1 MNKPMI
7 VGHQGA
13 RFVVR
18 GNTLQAFRY
27 ALEHGADAV
36 ECDVWRLRD
45 GSLVVHHDREVEI
58 ARKKYDIKS
67 FTLGQLKRMLPY
79 IPTLKEVLS
88 LVVEGY
94 KKKLFVELKDPQPLA
109 AEALDKALEGWD
121 NVTVISF
128 YAPQLKRI
136 SYPSKGLLFTV
147 RPLTL
152 KSLTEGLELEW
163 VAPRRDMADQ
173 ELVEEAHSMGL
184 KVLTWLHN
192 RPKEVKEALKLK
204 VDAFA
209 TDRPD
214 LAVGW
219 LRSALREF
227 GS

>member
-1 MNKPMI
+1 MRPMV

-45 GSLVVHHDREVEI
+45 GSLAVHHDREVQI
-58 ARKKYDIKS
+58 GNKRYDIKS
-67 FTLGQLKRMLPY
+67 FTLGQLKRYLPY
-79 IPTLKEVLS
+79 VPSLKEVLS
-88 LVVEGY
+88 LVIEGY
-94 KKKLFVELKDPQPLA
+94 KKRLFVELKDPSPLA
-109 AEALDKALEGWD
+109 AEALDKALEGWE

-128 YAPQLKRI
+128 YAPQLKRLK
-136 SYPSKGLLFTV
+136 YPSKGLLFTL
-147 RPLTL
+147 RPLSL
-152 KSLTEGLELEW
+152 RNLTEGLELEW
-163 VAPRRDMADQ
+163 VAPRRDMTDE
-173 ELVEEAHSMGL
+173 ELVEEARSEGL

-192 RPKEVKEALKLK
+192 RPKEVKEAVKLG

-219 LRSALREF
+219 LRSALREL
-227 GS
+227 S